1 MLSKETPWSGSIV
14 ISWNMQKDSCE
25 KYESRRAQEL
35 KKDLLLEFMQATLA
49 DEPMR
54 MPRIAGA

>member
-1 MLSKETPWSGSIV
+1 MDHGELFDLEDDPGEINNL
-14 ISWNMQKDSCE
+14 WNDPAS
-25 KYESRRAQEL
+25 AEL
-35 KKDLLLEFMQATLA
+35 KSRLLLQFMQATLH